1 MKLRCLL
8 PFALAVTAIP
18 VAGFSQAPCAIPFQ
32 SYLTDVDGTARD
44 TPIDIQVTFY
54 DGVSGGAAAIDCR
67 VFSDVSVDEGW
78 LNLTIDACNLPTPS
92 PSGCGVMT
100 VAEILDAGAT
110 LGAQVFMGLR
120 LSDDVFDAGPRTPIG
135 AVPYAVY
142 ATTAAS
148 VDGFTPS
155 DYATVSSL
163 SALAGSGHWIDLL
176 GVPEGLDDG
185 DQDTLAAL
193 ICADGE
199 VPVYSDDVGGWICG
213 AGGGGGTVEIDGELL
228 TIGARDEGAPYESL
242 DTPLDIPDGE
252 SSTTSARFITDD
264 TEVTT
269 ISIDLVIDHPDPSQL
284 TVTLTSAEGTA
295 ITIVDGPTT
304 ELTSIDGNFGWDEF
318 DIADGSR
325 YSFYD
330 ERIAG
335 VWTLTVADAV
345 VGSSGTLESWRLRV
359 NEGWTGRAFIGGEI
373 ETPGQLSA
381 NEIIVTNGG
390 RVVFHDLFGTEVFE
404 LSGEMGGGGL
414 QIDTAAR
421 PSQNWWDAATTC
433 ATARGHLCSPGMLH
447 GMCNAGIISLSAG
460 QHWTSQYRYNHGG
473 AVVTVGSGCTSMS
486 EQSSGSGQPFYC
498 CY

>member
-1 MKLRCLL
+1 MKLRFLL

-185 DQDTLAAL
+185 DQDTLGAL

-284 TVTLTSAEGTA
+284 TVTLTSAEGTS

-304 ELTSIDGNFGWDEF
+304 ELTSIDGNFGWDF
-318 DIADGSR
+318 DIEGGDR
-325 YSFYD
+325 YSFY
-330 ERIAG
+330 EETIAG
-335 VWTLTVADAV
+335 VWTLQVVDAV
-345 VGSSGTLESWRLRV
+345 VGSSGSLESWRLRV

-421 PSQNWWDAATTC
+421 PSQDWWGANTTC
-433 ATARGHLCSPGMLH
+433 GLAGGHLCSPAMLV
-447 GMCNAGIISLSAG
+447 GMCNAGTISLSAG
-460 QHWTSQYRYNHGG
+460 YHWSSHYMQHRGPG
-473 AVVTVGSGCTSMS
+473 AMVVGSACTTMTD
-486 EQSSGSGQPFYC
+486 QNTWSGYPFYC